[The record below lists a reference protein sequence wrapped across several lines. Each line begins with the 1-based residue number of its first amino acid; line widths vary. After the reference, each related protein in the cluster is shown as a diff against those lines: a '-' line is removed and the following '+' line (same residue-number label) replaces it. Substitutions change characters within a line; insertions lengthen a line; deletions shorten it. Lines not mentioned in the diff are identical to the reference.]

1 MFDKVVIISAII
13 IMNKNEQHNVGQIN
27 KSHDFMLFVRVFVSY
42 EKICIICILIFSMIR
57 PRRVNYLKLI
67 D

>member
-27 KSHDFMLFVRVFVSY
+27 KSHDFLSSLFPMY